1 MKLFELFYIAEGYRE
16 AETEFA
22 KVADP
27 ATVRQT
33 ISTYKEL
40 VNKNQFKGNERNI
53 DFWRK
58 QGWENFYNSVTK
70 VASTPTPTQTKR
82 SKIVG
87 KSINVFENDRW
98 LIVIPVDKNASCF
111 HGKTTDWCT
120 AKPDRDHYES
130 YFYDKE
136 ITLIYCLNKVNGSK
150 WAIAAHPKL
159 DQIEC
164 FDQEDQSLEPEEF
177 KSQTGLGPVS
187 IVRRVHKDFGDEL
200 ASNRNQYK
208 EYKRRLSHMSHSELF
223 VRNEKIEEM
232 LLYVKD
238 PELCANYVYVCGKG
252 NYPETIALLAIKYSG
267 ALVRNIENL
276 TNKIIA
282 TIARDKPEDLLYI
295 DDVSPEIQKKLVAE
309 EPYNIEYLNHP
320 TEEIQKQVLKDHP
333 HLIDRVH
340 NLSYE
345 AAKIAVKED
354 PLQVKNCY
362 FQTPEIHK
370 IAVTEDP
377 YIIKY
382 IEDPATDIQE
392 IAVNDHPQLIRD
404 IKTPSRETQL
414 LAFKRAF
421 EEGYSNSEIFELVM
435 DIHRSI
441 RCPEIK
447 WAVAGRTWTKNIKHH
462 IENSE
467 FLPNTNEDHILLN
480 MKKFIKDIEEIGSDN
495 LQTKG
500 SKKGYKLVK
509 DFLDAVDPPMDNI
522 S

>member
-1 MKLFELFYIAEGYRE
+1 MKLFELFYITEGYRE
-16 AETEFA
+16 AEAEFS

-27 ATVRQT
+27 AAVKQA
-33 ISTYKEL
+33 INTYKEL

-53 DFWRK
+53 DYWRK
-58 QGWENFYNSVTK
+58 QGWDKFYDSVTK
-70 VASTPTPTQTKR
+70 IASRPTVTQTKR

-87 KSINVFENDRW
+87 KSINVAEDDRW
-98 LIVIPVDKNASCF
+98 LIVIPMDKNASCF
-111 HGKTTDWCT
+111 HGKNTDWCT
-120 AKPDRDHYES
+120 AKSDHSYYEN

-136 ITLIYCLNKVNGSK
+136 VTLIYCLNKTNGSK

-164 FDQEDQSLEPEEF
+164 FDQEDSSLEPDQF
-177 KSQTGLGPVS
+177 KSQTGLDPLA
-187 IVRRVHKDFGDEL
+187 IVKRVHKDFGEDL
-200 ASNRNQYK
+200 AANRSQYN
-208 EYKRRLSHMSHSELF
+208 EYMRRLKHMNYSELF
-223 VRNEKIEEM
+223 HRSEKIEEM

-238 PELCANYVYVCGKG
+238 PELCAAYVHDCGPG
-252 NYPETIALLAIKYSG
+252 NYPETLALLAIKYSG
-267 ALVRNIENL
+267 SLIRHIENV
-276 TNKIIA
+276 TNKIIV
-282 TIARDKPEDLLYI
+282 TIAKENPEDLLYI
-295 DDVSPEIQKKLVAE
+295 EDVSPEIQKKLVKQD
-309 EPYNIEYLNHP
+309 PGHIEYLNHP

-354 PLQVKNCY
+354 PVQVKNCY
-362 FQTPEIHK
+362 YQTPEIHR

-377 YIIKY
+377 YVIQF

-392 IAVNDHPQLIRD
+392 IAVKDNPRLIRK
-404 IKTPSRETQL
+404 IAYPSRETQL

-421 EEGYSNSEIFELVM
+421 EDGYGYSELLELVL

-441 RCPEIK
+441 RCPELK
-447 WAVAGRTWTKNIKHH
+447 WAMSGRTWIKNIKHH

-467 FLPNTNEDHILLN
+467 FLPKTNEHQILSN
-480 MKKFIKDIEEIGSDN
+480 MKKFIKDIEEIGVDN

-500 SKKGYKLVK
+500 SKKGYKLIK
-509 DFLDAVDPPMDNI
+509 DFIAAVDPPFTNN